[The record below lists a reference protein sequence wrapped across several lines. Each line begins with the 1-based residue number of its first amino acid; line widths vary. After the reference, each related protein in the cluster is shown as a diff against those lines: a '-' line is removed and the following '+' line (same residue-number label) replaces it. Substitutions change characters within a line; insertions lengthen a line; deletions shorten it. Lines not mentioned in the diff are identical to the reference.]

1 MLRLKTKWFHKWSE
15 KNSLS
20 NKNLLTAIE
29 NISKNYGTVSLG
41 GGLFKVRVA
50 RSGQGKR
57 GSLRTIIVYKESDR
71 AVFIYGFSKSEKDN
85 LDREEL
91 KYFRKLAKDLFLIKK
106 SDYLKMIK
114 SGEFFNIE
122 G

>member
-1 MLRLKTKWFHKWSE
+1 MGSISHKWSE
-15 KNSLS
+15 KNSIS
-20 NKNLLTAIE
+20 NKNLLTAID
-29 NISKNYGTVSLG
+29 NISKNYGIVSLG

-50 RSGQGKR
+50 KLGQGKR
-57 GSLRTIIVYKESDR
+57 GSFRTIIVYKESDR

-106 SDYLKMIK
+106 SEYLKMIK

>member
-15 KNSLS
+15 KNSIS
-20 NKNLLTAIE
+20 NKNLLTAID
-29 NISKNYGTVSLG
+29 NISKNYGIVSLG

-57 GSLRTIIVYKESDR
+57 GSFRTIIVYKESDR

-106 SDYLKMIK
+106 SEYLKMIK

>member
-29 NISKNYGTVSLG
+29 NISKNYGIVSLG